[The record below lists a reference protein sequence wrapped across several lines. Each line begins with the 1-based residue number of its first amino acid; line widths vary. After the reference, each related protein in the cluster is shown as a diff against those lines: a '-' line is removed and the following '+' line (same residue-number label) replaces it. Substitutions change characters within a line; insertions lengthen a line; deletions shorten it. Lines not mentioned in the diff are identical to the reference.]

1 MIFTS
6 NQNYNFNEN
15 LIQEETLEPFKDAII
30 TDGLA
35 CYTNDDNKAICN
47 EKESKITALSSGGNT
62 TC

>member
-1 MIFTS
+1 M
-6 NQNYNFNEN
+6 
-15 LIQEETLEPFKDAII
+15 IQEETLEPFKDAII
-30 TDGLA
+30 TEGFA